1 MMGKPITHKHILMK
15 FGEKVQKVRKAKGIS
30 QEELAAR
37 LAMHRNYI
45 GMIERGER
53 NPTIRTLYKVTKAL
67 GVNSCEL
74 LPF

>member
-1 MMGKPITHKHILMK
+1 MMGKAITHKHILSK
-15 FGEKVQKVRKAKGIS
+15 FGEKVQRVRKSKGIS
-30 QEELAAR
+30 QEELAAM

-53 NPTIRTLYKVTKAL
+53 NPTIRTLYKIVKAL
-67 GVNSCEL
+67 KVDSSEL